1 VVALVSPA
9 RSSIASSSRDRG
21 WVAAAGIVLV
31 LGLSLRLIAHGGGV
45 GDRSAAIAATLLC
58 AAAWL
63 ATVLLSTPR
72 TAFVITLTLVALFD
86 IAALPARNVPEYDD
100 RVAFYRT
107 DQVLS
112 VQLPVVPGS
121 SMLTVLAEPVF
132 QSTASQP
139 SFGLAGEV
147 NGVSQSWD
155 CPFRHGIQ
163 RLALPLPAA
172 TLNGGSV
179 LDVQLGLSGSP
190 SRDGDY
196 LLVYESAQRGGF
208 LVSLASPADAGQ
220 PNTTLCAAR

>member
-9 RSSIASSSRDRG
+9 RSSVTTTSRERG

-45 GDRSAAIAATLLC
+45 GDRSAAVAATLLC
-58 AAAWL
+58 VGAWL
-63 ATVLLSTPR
+63 ASVIVSTPR
-72 TAFVITLTLVALFD
+72 VAFVITLMLVALFD

-112 VQLPVVPGS
+112 AQLPVVPGS
-121 SMLTVLAEPVF
+121 SMLTVVAEPVF
-132 QSTASQP
+132 QPTASQP

-147 NGVSQSWD
+147 NGMSQTWD

-163 RLALPLPAA
+163 HLALPLPPAA
-172 TLNGGSV
+172 LNGASV
-179 LDVQLGLSGSP
+179 LDVRLELSGSP

-208 LVSLASPADAGQ
+208 LASLASPADARQ